1 MTIKRIINGTETYFK
16 LTPSEEE
23 QAFKDYLFS
32 YFSAKLLY
40 ESPKYHIDR
49 DRLEIDA
56 SRLVDMV
63 MSDLDAYLDESD
75 NTVYD
80 DDPHEND

>member
-1 MTIKRIINGTETYFK
+1 MTIKRIINGNETNFK

-40 ESPKYHIDR
+40 DNPRYHIDS

-63 MSDLDAYLDESD
+63 MSDLDSYLEEAD
-75 NTVYD
+75 NTIYD
-80 DDPHEND
+80 DDPHDND

>member
-1 MTIKRIINGTETYFK
+1 MTIKRIVNGNETYFK

-40 ESPKYHIDR
+40 DQPKYHIDS

-63 MSDLDAYLDESD
+63 MSDLDSYLEEPDD
-75 NTVYD
+75 TVYD
-80 DDPHEND
+80 DDPHDND

>member
-1 MTIKRIINGTETYFK
+1 MTIKRIVNGTETYFK

-23 QAFKDYLFS
+23 QAFKNYLFS
-32 YFSAKLLY
+32 YFSVKLLY
-40 ESPKYHIDR
+40 DNPRYHIDS

-63 MSDLDAYLDESD
+63 MSDLDSYLDEPDSII
-75 NTVYD
+75 YD
-80 DDPHEND
+80 DDPHDND